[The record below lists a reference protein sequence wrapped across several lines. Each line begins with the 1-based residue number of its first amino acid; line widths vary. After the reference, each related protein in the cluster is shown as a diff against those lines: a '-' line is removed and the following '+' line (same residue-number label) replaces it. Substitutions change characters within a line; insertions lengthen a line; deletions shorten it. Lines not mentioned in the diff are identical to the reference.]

1 MDRSAWWAKVH
12 GVIKSQTQLSNK
24 AHIHGG
30 SSHLHLK
37 AHDTFLDISAAKIGD
52 KVLLLLFV
60 FGYVLSLLWERLE
73 ILFVWGPEL
82 DRLCSYFW
90 FIPGQVLRAPR
101 HRQEGLRPFWCHPE
115 EFMANLTNINNSN
128 H

>member
-12 GVIKSQTQLSNK
+12 GVIKSQTQLSSK
-24 AHIHGG
+24 VHIHGG

-37 AHDTFLDISAAKIGD
+37 AHDKFLDISAAKIGD

-73 ILFVWGPEL
+73 ILFVWGA
-82 DRLCSYFW
+82 RT
-90 FIPGQVLRAPR
+90 R
-101 HRQEGLRPFWCHPE
+101 
-115 EFMANLTNINNSN
+115 
-128 H
+128 